1 MIGPVRLTDGS
12 RQARLTLALDVAAIA
27 IFVAFG
33 MEAHADAG
41 AASIFLRNFLPFT
54 AAWLVTA
61 WFARTYRPPTTRALF
76 LTLVVAIPCGV
87 LLRAAWVRIWTASEL
102 VTFMAVALL
111 FASIFIGIGRT
122 VAATVGARLFGD
134 RS

>member
-1 MIGPVRLTDGS
+1 
-12 RQARLTLALDVAAIA
+12 LTLALDVAAIA
-27 IFVAFG
+27 IFIAFG

-41 AASIFLRNFLPFT
+41 AASVFLRNFIPFT

-61 WFARTYRPPTTRALF
+61 SFARTYRPPTPHALI

-87 LLRAAWVRIWTASEL
+87 LLRAAWVRSWTASEV

-111 FASIFIGIGRT
+111 FASIFIGIGRV
-122 VAATVGARLFGD
+122 VAATVGARLFGAG
-134 RS
+134 S